1 MIFVPLYEGEKG
13 TSFDRYYP
21 SMIVFEMEMR
31 NDDASIRFGN
41 TVLSI
46 IDMYHRSATPAEH
59 FHRIGTKFPIRRRN
73 PPDRTKHKA
82 SSAGRILHEQEDLSS
97 NITA

>member
-31 NDDASIRFGN
+31 NDDASMRFGN
-41 TVLSI
+41 TAFSASGVTCKFIPIQNLFPCAEKKKRAAALS
-46 IDMYHRSATPAEH
+46 
-59 FHRIGTKFPIRRRN
+59 
-73 PPDRTKHKA
+73 
-82 SSAGRILHEQEDLSS
+82 
-97 NITA
+97 

>member
-31 NDDASIRFGN
+31 NDDASMRFGN
-41 TVLSI
+41 
-46 IDMYHRSATPAEH
+46 R
-59 FHRIGTKFPIRRRN
+59 KF
-73 PPDRTKHKA
+73 
-82 SSAGRILHEQEDLSS
+82 
-97 NITA
+97 

>member
-41 TVLSI
+41 TVFPQAAPPVNSYPSRTYSHVQKRKKEPLHFLSTTALPTFLT
-46 IDMYHRSATPAEH
+46 SA
-59 FHRIGTKFPIRRRN
+59 F
-73 PPDRTKHKA
+73 
-82 SSAGRILHEQEDLSS
+82 LL
-97 NITA
+97 